1 MFMDEIKKFL
11 SVSKKSFFY
20 MDNSDLELTYNL
32 IQIVTT
38 ILGITAFQLLSI
50 HNLSYRAIE

>member
-1 MFMDEIKKFL
+1 
-11 SVSKKSFFY
+11 
-20 MDNSDLELTYNL
+20 MDNSDLALTYNL

>member
-1 MFMDEIKKFL
+1 MDEIKKFL

-20 MDNSDLELTYNL
+20 MDNSDLALTYNL